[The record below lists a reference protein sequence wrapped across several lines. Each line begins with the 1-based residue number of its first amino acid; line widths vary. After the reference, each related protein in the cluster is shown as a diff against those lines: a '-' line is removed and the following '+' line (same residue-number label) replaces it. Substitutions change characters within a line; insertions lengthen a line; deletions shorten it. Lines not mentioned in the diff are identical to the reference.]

1 MISGFS
7 QLHWISSRNCTQN
20 RMRELLNLELGEEVG
35 AVGASHNSRSFWGST
50 YADTFQHLGVI

>member
-1 MISGFS
+1 
-7 QLHWISSRNCTQN
+7 
-20 RMRELLNLELGEEVG
+20 MRELLNLELGEEVG